1 MRNIDPES
9 MKILIAEDEHDIAMQ
24 YKISLENRK
33 HHVVLTMDGDE
44 CIKAYRNA
52 LKHPKSA
59 ADGKFPFDLVVL
71 DHRMP
76 KKDGVDV
83 AKEILKINPDQRIL
97 FASAYSRET
106 LVTDLKELNRA
117 MAVIQK
123 PFRVS
128 AFVNVV
134 EDKEIPAELE
144 KINVKVHASKD
155 MRPSDDEL
163 SVMVKTLSRIRRP
176 DVWYTLGDTVVE

>member
-1 MRNIDPES
+1 

-33 HHVVLTMDGDE
+33 HQVVLTMDGDA
-44 CIKAYRNA
+44 CIKAYREA
-52 LKHPKSA
+52 LREPKSGKTA
-59 ADGKFPFDLVVL
+59 THGKFPFDLVVL

-83 AKEILKINPDQRIL
+83 AKEILKINPNQRIL

-106 LVTDLKELNRA
+106 LVSDLKELNRA

-123 PFRVS
+123 PFRISALVS
-128 AFVNVV
+128 TV
-134 EDKEIPAELE
+134 EDEEIPAELE
-144 KINVKVHASKD
+144 KINAKVHALKD
-155 MRPSDDEL
+155 SQPPDDEL
-163 SVMVKTLSRIRRP
+163 SVMVKKLSKIQRP
-176 DVWYTLGDTVVE
+176 DVWYTIGDTVVE